1 MSNGHWKRPSH
12 FYPRSPRGERRRT
25 TATCILASY
34 FYPRSPRGERRR
46 RCPGHHLEQ
55 RISIHA
61 PREGSDGVPCC
72 SPFRSSTISIHAPRE
87 GSDSFSLTHFFKPPR
102 FLSTLPARGATQK
115 PKEEKKEVTFLST
128 LPARGA
134 TWPSPG
140 TGRWGCNFYPRSP
153 RGERPKP
160 AENTQKHVYFYPRS
174 PRGER
179 LFPLAL
185 HPAPLLNFYP
195 RSPRGERRRRYH
207 LRAHPPHFYPRSPRG
222 ERPSVQDVQQVFHA
236 ISIHAP
242 REGSDSIWARA
253 STWSVLF
260 LSTLPARGA
269 TKAGEGDKGQNGISI
284 HAPREGSDPLRPV
297 LHPAHGISIH
307 APREGSDDPGARP
320 ARSRRIS
327 IHAPREG
334 SDQGMAGGAT
344 LPRNFYPRSPRGER
358 RLDVGNGLRQGGISI
373 HAPREGSDFCPPA
386 PPSAW

>member
-1 MSNGHWKRPSH
+1 MALCNTFEGFGLRFHVAM
-12 FYPRSPRGERRRT
+12 RG
-25 TATCILASY
+25 ATRQHGLCLAW
-34 FYPRSPRGERRR
+34 
-46 RCPGHHLEQ
+46 LD
-55 RISIHA
+55 ISIHA
-61 PREGSDGVPCC
+61 PREGSD
-72 SPFRSSTISIHAPRE
+72 RISLVA
-87 GSDSFSLTHFFKPPR
+87 SVFAWL
-102 FLSTLPARGATQK
+102 FLSTLPARGATLARRISARG
-115 PKEEKKEVTFLST
+115 TCAFLST

-134 TWPSPG
+134 T
-140 TGRWGCNFYPRSP
+140 
-153 RGERPKP
+153 
-160 AENTQKHVYFYPRS
+160 
-174 PRGER
+174 
-179 LFPLAL
+179 
-185 HPAPLLNFYP
+185 
-195 RSPRGERRRRYH
+195 
-207 LRAHPPHFYPRSPRG
+207 
-222 ERPSVQDVQQVFHA
+222 
-236 ISIHAP
+236 
-242 REGSDSIWARA
+242 IWARA